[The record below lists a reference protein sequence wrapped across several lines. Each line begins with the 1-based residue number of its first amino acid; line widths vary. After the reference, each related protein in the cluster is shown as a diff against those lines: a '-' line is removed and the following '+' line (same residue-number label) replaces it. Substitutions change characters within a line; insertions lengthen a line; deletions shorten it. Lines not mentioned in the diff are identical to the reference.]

1 MAADLKTLLETDED
15 VRRLF
20 EGRPMQYRKSR
31 SLPDLTWQAQSTC
44 ARINRIFFDEP
55 DEAQRLFRELVP
67 GAGEGVE
74 FRPPI
79 NLDYGIGLSIGERT
93 FINKD
98 FLIVGGGY
106 IEIGHDCLIG
116 PRCTICTP
124 NHALDA
130 EARLDGWE
138 HTIPVRIGSNVW
150 LGANVTICPG
160 ASIGDNSIIGAG
172 SVVVGDIPAD
182 SIAVGNPCRVI
193 RALPDADPAF
203 AEVEPE

>member
-1 MAADLKTLLETDED
+1 MTVDLNTLLETDDD

-20 EGRPMQYRKSR
+20 EGRPMQYRKSK

-44 ARINRIFFDEP
+44 DRINRVFFEDQ
-55 DEAQRLFRELVP
+55 DEAMRLFHDLVP
-67 GAGEGVE
+67 GAGDGVD

-79 NLDYGIGLSIGERT
+79 NLDYGIGLTIGDRT

-106 IEIGHDCLIG
+106 VEIGPDCLIG

-130 EARLDGWE
+130 ATRLDGWE
-138 HTIPVRIGSNVW
+138 HTTPVRIGSNVW
-150 LGANVTICPG
+150 LGANVTSS
-160 ASIGDNSIIGAG
+160 ATTRSSA
-172 SVVVGDIPAD
+172 PARW
-182 SIAVGNPCRVI
+182 SWATFPRTRSRSAI
-193 RALPDADPAF
+193 RAVSSNRCRTTIRRSPKSNSGWRYC
-203 AEVEPE
+203 

>member
-1 MAADLKTLLETDED
+1 MTVDLNTLLETDDD

-20 EGRPMQYRKSR
+20 EGRPMQYRKSQ

-44 ARINRIFFDEP
+44 DRINRVFFENQ
-55 DEAQRLFRELVP
+55 DEAMRLFHDLVP
-67 GAGEGVE
+67 GTGDGVD

-79 NLDYGIGLSIGERT
+79 NLDYGIGLTIGDRT

-106 IEIGHDCLIG
+106 VEIGSDCLIG

-130 EARLDGWE
+130 ATLWTAGNTPRRCASARTCGWAR
-138 HTIPVRIGSNVW
+138 T
-150 LGANVTICPG
+150 
-160 ASIGDNSIIGAG
+160 
-172 SVVVGDIPAD
+172 
-182 SIAVGNPCRVI
+182 
-193 RALPDADPAF
+193 
-203 AEVEPE
+203 